1 MRTILATLH
10 SKYIHASLALP
21 CLAAYCGTECGEIA
35 IREFTVFEPREA
47 TLAALLAEQ
56 PDVVALS
63 VYLWN
68 RRETFDLID
77 ALAAARPE
85 LRLVIGGP
93 EVSFDDAA
101 ELFAR
106 HPGLTAL
113 VRGEGELPLRAL
125 LAAWTANRKPDNIP
139 RLVLRRD
146 ARLTE
151 GPDGPLLADLDALP
165 SPFQAGLVDLARG
178 LVYFETSRGCP
189 FRCSFCL
196 SARDNRVRTFSL
208 ERVFA
213 DLQWLMDRE
222 VPQIKLV
229 DRTFNS
235 DPARAREIFRF
246 ILDRNRTSRFHFE
259 IAAHLLDDATLALL
273 DEVPPGI
280 FQFEIGVQST
290 GEDVLRAVD
299 RPVALERLEQSVRRL
314 KATGRIRLH
323 LDLVAGLPG
332 DGYAGFLAAIDRVAA
347 LNPDHLQVELV
358 KLLPGAPLREQAM
371 ARGLRFDPN
380 PPYTVLATPELTF
393 DELERLRTISRLLDL
408 TYNAGC
414 FPTFLAAVTTAT
426 GSLAGGLERLTA
438 DLAAHAWL
446 RYPLGREGLFLRLAE
461 AVGRQWS
468 GAAAAA
474 LREALAYDLAK
485 CERIVPGR
493 APLLFD
499 TALTAGE
506 LAWVHEEV
514 RQATDALRGQGVK
527 LQHFAAAFRHLPETG
542 GQSLLVK
549 GTVPFTE
556 SRIVSLFLYRSRS
569 GEGLVVEERRRPGKL
584 SGSIHGGGWE

>member
-1 MRTILATLH
+1 
-10 SKYIHASLALP
+10 
-21 CLAAYCGTECGEIA
+21 AAYCGNDCGEIA

-47 TLAALLAEQ
+47 ILAALLREE
-56 PDVVALS
+56 PDAVAFS

-68 RRETFDLID
+68 RRETLDLID
-77 ALAAARPE
+77 ALAAARPG

-93 EVSFDDAA
+93 EVSFDDTA
-101 ELFAR
+101 ELFAH

-125 LAAWTANRKPDNIP
+125 LSAWAANREPDSIP
-139 RLVLRRD
+139 RLALHRG
-146 ARLTE
+146 AKLTE
-151 GPDGPLLADLDALP
+151 GPDGPLLADLDAIP
-165 SPFQAGLVDLARG
+165 SPFQSGLVDLTRG
-178 LVYFETSRGCP
+178 LVYLETSRGCP

-196 SARDNRVRTFSL
+196 SARDNQVRTFSL

-213 DLQWLMDRE
+213 DLSFLMAHE

-246 ILDRNRTSRFHFE
+246 ILAHNHTSRFHFE

-299 RPVALERLEQSVRRL
+299 RPVALERLEQAVRRL
-314 KATGRIRLH
+314 KAAGRIRLH

-332 DGYAGFLAAIDRVAA
+332 DDYAGFLAAIDRVAA

-358 KLLPGAPLREQAM
+358 KLLPGAPLREQAL

-380 PPYTVLATPELTF
+380 PPYTVLATPELAF
-393 DELERLRTISRLLDL
+393 NELERLRTISRLLDL

-414 FPTFLAAVTTAT
+414 FPTFLAAVTAAT
-426 GSLAGGLERLTA
+426 GSLAGGLERLA
-438 DLAAHAWL
+438 IDLAAHAWL

-461 AVGRQWS
+461 AVGRQWA

-474 LREALAYDLAK
+474 LRDALAYDLAN
-485 CERIVPGR
+485 CERIVPER
-493 APLLFD
+493 APTLFD
-499 TALTAGE
+499 TALGDHEA
-506 LAWVHEEV
+506 AWVRDEV
-514 RQATDALRGQGVK
+514 RKATDALRGQGVK
-527 LQHFAAAFRHLPETG
+527 LQHFAAVFQHLPDAG
-542 GQSLLVK
+542 GQSLLMK
-549 GTVPFTE
+549 ETVPVTKV
-556 SRIVSLFLYRSRS
+556 RTVGLFLYRTRS
-569 GEGLVVEERRRPGKL
+569 GEGMLVEERRLVGTNKT
-584 SGSIHGGGWE
+584 G